1 MENNIP
7 KINSLDSMEGVARD
21 SILEESRKQEVSTPS
36 TKNEELDYKKKLA
49 SQYED
54 FCIRAGDRMFN
65 GEIINY
71 LEFQLPPTKTVY
83 TDENGKEVTVIKG
96 GGLDFSKK
104 DMFRYSDD
112 EYFEELLN
120 HPAFKEKINESD
132 VFIDIGNG
140 GNFALRV
147 DADFLQRNGF
157 KGKVLGIDP
166 FRNTNEVNVSNGL
179 HTEAIQQDGL
189 SYMLGRPSGSGNVL
203 CSNME
208 REIINN
214 PKYAKALVEEIFR
227 VIPENGLFIC
237 IHSDA
242 LYPIA
247 KEIFPYSYEV
257 NDNAYTHIFCKTEF
271 SAINHT
277 T

>member
-1 MENNIP
+1 
-7 KINSLDSMEGVARD
+7 MEGVAQD
-21 SILEESRKQEVSTPS
+21 NILEESRKQEASMS
-36 TKNEELDYKKKLA
+36 LTKNEELDYKKNLA

-65 GEIINY
+65 GEIIDY

-83 TDENGKEVTVIKG
+83 TDENGKEVTTITG

-112 EYFEELLN
+112 EYFEKLLN
-120 HPAFKEKINESD
+120 HPAFKEKINKSD

-140 GNFALRV
+140 GNLELRV
-147 DADFLQRNGF
+147 DAAFLQRNGF

-166 FRNTNEVNVSNGL
+166 FRNTNEVNVNNGL

-189 SYMLGRPSGSGNVL
+189 SYMLERPSESGNVL

-214 PKYAKALVEEIFR
+214 PKYAQALVEEIFR
-227 VIPENGLFIC
+227 VIPEDGLFVC

-247 KEIFPYSYEV
+247 QKIFPHSYKI
-257 NDNAYTHIFCKTEF
+257 NDNAYTYIFCKTEF
-271 SAINHT
+271 PAINYAI
-277 T
+277 